1 MTTPKTSVPFVDI
14 LFGVMDR
21 LFKDDASGKILI
33 SRVLT
38 LIVLFILAISW
49 YKSDSIL
56 TAYTAS
62 RYETYAAVIQKDRD
76 TKFDSSALEQLQ
88 IVHVSSGADFSAV
101 YSFRPKNLNYFV
113 DLIAYEGKLPTAV
126 NEKNLGGFPVDKTSN
141 EYSTHLRGANF
152 SSNDEFVFLPTK
164 KRDGELKYMYSCP
177 YFNLDNVYAGTV
189 SMYWYT
195 GEPTVSQERL
205 AAICSQAS
213 RTLGRA
219 K

>member
-1 MTTPKTSVPFVDI
+1 MTTPKSSVPFVDI

-21 LFKDDASGKILI
+21 LFKDDASGKVLI

-38 LIVLFILAISW
+38 LVVLFVLSLVW

-56 TAYTAS
+56 NAYTAS
-62 RYETYAAVIQKDRD
+62 RYETYSTVLQKDRD

-113 DLIAYEGKLPTAV
+113 DLIAYEGKLPSAV

-152 SSNDEFVFLPTK
+152 SSDNEFVFLPTK

-195 GEPTVSQERL
+195 GEPVVSQDRL